1 MNGKKYPLVIP
12 KDMPKLIIAFCYRAV
27 SSSSG
32 SFATFRRQAFPKKLQ
47 CSLWP
52 SASASNKPLFVC
64 IFRCSW
70 AASILGQERTD
81 WDTCEVVLCFKGFL
95 SKKYCLGGYLFA
107 LSWPKSRSCISGDLL
122 KAVSPIRVQIAIG
135 FEVSIYF
142 PSLAIPWIRHSICLR
157 P

>member
-12 KDMPKLIIAFCYRAV
+12 KYMSKLIIAFCYRAV

-47 CSLWP
+47 CSWWP
-52 SASASNKPLFVC
+52 SASASNTLLFVC

-70 AASILGQERTD
+70 AASILGQERMD
-81 WDTCEVVLCFKGFL
+81 WDTCEVVLCSIGFL